1 MSQAKKPA
9 GINCPPTPGKIAA
22 LVRQILIE
30 LGENPDREGL
40 RKTPER
46 FEKVLCH
53 LTSGYRQDPAHVL
66 NAAVFEV
73 PYDQMVVV
81 RDIEVFSLCEHH
93 LLPFFGSCHVGYI
106 PRRRVIGLSK
116 IARLVNL
123 YARRLQLQER
133 LTRQIAEALNEQIQ
147 PEGVGVVIEA
157 RHLCMIMRGVEKQH
171 SRAVTSTM
179 LGVFRENKNTREEFL
194 ALIQAPRE
202 AGL

>member
-1 MSQAKKPA
+1 MSHQSYEAKV
-9 GINCPPTPGKIAA
+9 NCPPKPGVIAD
-22 LVRQILIE
+22 LVRQMLVA
-30 LGENPDREGL
+30 LGENPEREGL

-46 FEKVLCH
+46 FERALCY
-53 LTSGYRQDPAHVL
+53 LTSGYRQDPARVL
-66 NAAVFEV
+66 NGAVFEV
-73 PYDQMVVV
+73 PYDQIVVV

-123 YARRLQLQER
+123 FARRLQLQER

-147 PEGVGVVIEA
+147 PEGVAVVVEA
-157 RHLCMIMRGVEKQH
+157 QHLCMMMRGVEKRN

-179 LGVFRENKNTREEFL
+179 LGVFRTHQETREEFL
-194 ALIQAPRE
+194 ALIRSPR
-202 AGL
+202 ASR